1 MLVTFIVFLAVLSI
15 LIFAHEFG
23 HFIVAKRTGVRV
35 EEFGIGY
42 PPRIWGKKIGETI
55 YSLNALPFGGFVRLY
70 GEELAEKV
78 KEKKEAFWAKSKKTK
93 TMVICAGVL
102 ANFLLAIIAFS
113 IVYSVAGIPT
123 KTGQVK
129 VVGIAPDSPADK
141 IGLAEE
147 DLVLVV
153 DGQPLNDL
161 NHFVDLIDQ
170 KKGNPVSILVERE
183 KESLVFSLTPRES
196 PPEGEGPLGV
206 IVSDMEMVH
215 HPVWQMPFRGAV
227 EGFKEAFVWT
237 SLVVGGLGKML
248 ADLITQGKVPKD
260 IAGPIGILQITGGV
274 AQSGI
279 LAVLQFI
286 GILSVN
292 LAVINILPFPALD
305 GGKLVFV
312 AYEAITRRRP
322 KPVLERWVNAAGMA
336 ILIFLISLV
345 TINDIVRIAETT
357 DFLSRLRSIWPF

>member
-1 MLVTFIVFLAVLSI
+1 MILTLVIFLIVLSI

-23 HFIVAKRTGVRV
+23 HFIVAKRAGVRV

-55 YSLNALPFGGFVRLY
+55 YSLNALPFGGFVKLY

-93 TMVICAGVL
+93 TAVICAGVL
-102 ANFLLAIIAFS
+102 ANFILAIVVFS
-113 IVYSVAGIPT
+113 IVYSVVGIPT
-123 KTGQVK
+123 RTGQVGI
-129 VVGIAPDSPADK
+129 VGIAPDSPADK
-141 IGLAEE
+141 FGLAEE
-147 DLVLVV
+147 DLILAV
-153 DGQPLNDL
+153 DNQNVADL
-161 NHFVDLIDQ
+161 DHFIELIDE
-170 KKGNPVSILVERE
+170 KKGNSVSILVERE
-183 KESLVFSLTPRES
+183 KENLVFSLAPRES

-206 IVSDMEMVH
+206 VVSDMEMVH
-215 HPVWQMPFRGAV
+215 YPVWQMPFRGAV
-227 EGFKEAFVWT
+227 EGLKEAFAWT
-237 SLVVGGLGKML
+237 SLVVGGLGKMIT
-248 ADLITQGKVPKD
+248 DLLTQGVVPKD
-260 IAGPIGILQITGGV
+260 IAGPLGILQITGGV

-286 GILSVN
+286 GVLSVN

-322 KPVLERWVNAAGMA
+322 KPALERWVNAAGMA

-357 DFLSRLRSIWPF
+357 DLLSRFRAIWPF